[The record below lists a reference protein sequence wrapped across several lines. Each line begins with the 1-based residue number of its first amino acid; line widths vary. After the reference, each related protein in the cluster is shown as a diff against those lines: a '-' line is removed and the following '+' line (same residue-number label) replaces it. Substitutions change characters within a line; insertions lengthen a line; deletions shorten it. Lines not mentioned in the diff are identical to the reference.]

1 MGYKIKKG
9 LIFGKDINNNPEES
23 YVFPQIYIDPGSI
36 ITKDAIFEMSRDGI
50 YSHSQARQRHTA
62 QPLDIEQF
70 RDLNTQALKDIHLS
84 NYILRNDLIK
94 ESEELRTKS

>member
-23 YVFPQIYIDPGSI
+23 YVFPQIYIDPGSV

-50 YSHSQARQRHTA
+50 YSHSQARKRTTGT
-62 QPLDIEQF
+62 PLDIQQF
-70 RDLNTQALKDIHLS
+70 RHLNQKALKDIHLS